1 MLVVSTFGYRI
12 SRKLSRRL
20 RENRAAHRIARSVT
34 SATTDSTTASRTVED
49 SLRDVENSEHHY
61 RETAPTGSTPITAL
75 TLTDVLTDPSL
86 RDNYSESTDDEY
98 LEVDSQWAGPAPSN
112 SA

>member
-1 MLVVSTFGYRI
+1 MLVVVTFGYRI
-12 SRKLSRRL
+12 SRRLSQRL
-20 RENRAAHRIARSVT
+20 KMTRAAHRIPRSV
-34 SATTDSTTASRTVED
+34 AGTTTNFTTTVES

-61 RETAPTGSTPITAL
+61 QETVPTGLTPITAL

-86 RDNYSESTDDEY
+86 RDNYSECTDDEY
-98 LEVDSQWAGPAPSN
+98 LEVDSQWAGPGPSN